1 MQTSVDFRAFLSCRI
16 TSILWTVSQFPSLE
30 KPVLQSKNNA
40 RVDKVALS
48 SLPKDAPV
56 GLYPYETTGDGN
68 CFPQALSKALFGNES
83 HHREICLCLVI
94 EGVKNKSHYL
104 DNSHLSL
111 GATHIHGRGTFPQ
124 QYAMFS
130 GQQFPT
136 CGDLDDIVESIYDT
150 EMVQIIND
158 GTFMGMWQLWAAAN
172 VIGRPIR
179 SVFPECGSYQF
190 RSDFNRLCVPLNER

>member
-1 MQTSVDFRAFLSCRI
+1 M
-16 TSILWTVSQFPSLE
+16 
-30 KPVLQSKNNA
+30 QSKNSA

-68 CFPQALSKALFGNES
+68 CFPWALSKALFGNES

-94 EGVKNKSHYL
+94 EGIKNKLHYQP
-104 DNSHLSL
+104 NSYLSL

-136 CGDLDDIVESIYDT
+136 SGDLDDIVKSICDT
-150 EMVQIIND
+150 EMV
-158 GTFMGMWQLWAAAN
+158 
-172 VIGRPIR
+172 
-179 SVFPECGSYQF
+179 
-190 RSDFNRLCVPLNER
+190 